1 MKRNIV
7 VIILAAMVVILYIKF
22 IVNILLNK
30 KYVVDELSDV
40 KSLTPLKSMEEII
53 QNDYLYGYYI
63 LIANTILIIG
73 ISILIIVTPKSGR
86 LDVQK

>member
-7 VIILAAMVVILYIKF
+7 VIILAAMVVILDIKF

-63 LIANTILIIG
+63 LIANTILLSRRKAG
-73 ISILIIVTPKSGR
+73 G
-86 LDVQK
+86 

>member
-7 VIILAAMVVILYIKF
+7 VIILAAMVVILDIKF

>member
-1 MKRNIV
+1 MKTNIV
-7 VIILAAMVVILYIKF
+7 VIILAAMVVILDIKF